1 MLIQTSAVVEAAV
14 RVVLQVLSV
23 AERTPAVGAVGAVVA
38 VQFARTSFRSAVP
51 VGTAVAAADAGPA
64 DELSS
69 LQLGQEVWA
78 DAFVASGP
86 YL

>member
-23 AERTPAVGAVGAVVA
+23 AERTPAVGVVVA